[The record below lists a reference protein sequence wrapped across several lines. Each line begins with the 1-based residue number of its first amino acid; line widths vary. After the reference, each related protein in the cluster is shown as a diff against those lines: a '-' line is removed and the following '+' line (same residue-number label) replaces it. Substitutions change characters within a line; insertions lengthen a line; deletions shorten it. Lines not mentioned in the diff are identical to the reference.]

1 MKPVRPGSP
10 LLQAGMIVYP
20 ERMGRMLLL
29 IVMLWPLTWDSAR
42 APHQPAPGNGPSTQA
57 RVDEPAKPAVAFP
70 HPLITEI
77 LFAVPTK
84 GGDANLDGE
93 RQTTGDE
100 FVELIN
106 PHDKPIKIGGYTLH
120 DAAKPGKSQF
130 RFAFPALTLQPG
142 QVVVVFNGHESKLK
156 GEGDGTVGDG
166 ATPPRKQNAEFG
178 NAWTFTAR
186 APSTRAGFANGG
198 DWVMLLDPRD
208 TPIQCVVW
216 GEAEDPKLSEGHTCV
231 LERGSDAE
239 GASIQRRGIDGGFA
253 PHPPYRA
260 EGLGVDAPLMPFSPG
275 VFVVPG
281 LTRLEDMPPYKGER

>member
-1 MKPVRPGSP
+1 M
-10 LLQAGMIVYP
+10 YP
-20 ERMGRMLLL
+20 DRMGRMPLL
-29 IVMLWPLTWDSAR
+29 IAMFLWSFGVAASAQPPEPR
-42 APHQPAPGNGPSTQA
+42 PAQPPEPPEESAPDAPPKA
-57 RVDEPAKPAVAFP
+57 PVAHP

-106 PHDKPIKIGGYTLH
+106 PHDKPVKLGGYTLH

-130 RFAFPALTLQPG
+130 RFTFPPLTLQPG

-156 GEGDGTVGDG
+156 GEADGTVGDG
-166 ATPPRKQNAEFG
+166 ATPPRKQNPDFG
-178 NAWTFTAR
+178 NAWVFTAR

-198 DWVMLLDPRD
+198 DWLMLLDPKD
-208 TPIQCVVW
+208 TPIQCVMW
-216 GEAEDPKLSEGHTCV
+216 GDAEEPKLSEGHGCV
-231 LERGSDAE
+231 IERAPDADGS
-239 GASIQRRGIDGGFA
+239 SIQRRGLDGSFTS
-253 PHPPYRA
+253 HPPYRA
-260 EGLGVDAPLMPFSPG
+260 EGVGIDAPLMPFSPG

-281 LTRLEDMPPYKGER
+281 LTRLEDMPPYKGQR